1 MPQTSFATVKLLI
14 LLKSVNFIIFVD
26 FICQTCEQRE
36 AGHHS
41 NKKTYM
47 CGTCRAKFS
56 KIEDCKRHMTLVHK
70 KHWRHSAV
78 NHNNNADGSPRL
90 SPGSSTTL
98 RHHMTG
104 NGDEFDDANDDVMD
118 TEMDAALVSPFSSY
132 NQAQD
137 GAIDL
142 SGSDVGTPPGGG
154 MKLPTRMRTG
164 NRNNTAFKVAEK
176 FEANFNSSKVR
187 NSNNV
192 AMLNNAAM
200 MDAEDD
206 FVSPEQIY
214 EAVKGFSPA
223 LYFHAAQRDL
233 YTPPTS
239 SSPPNPAHGVTP
251 PSARVPANSAP
262 VFPGQYNEDLIPA
275 REPPFVSLEAINGS
289 LDANKDASPPPAK
302 KSKRKSAPPQRI
314 VKNIDATSLD
324 TERTPTKHTTPPS
337 LKPSPLATGSNRSLT
352 SSRSALLDAINKQ
365 PAAGTPS
372 PAVAFKSYP
381 ASMISA
387 AGTVL
392 SITDIANN
400 NNIKT
405 ASPYHHGNNSGSNN
419 NSHHHSNN
427 ASNISSG
434 GGTLKPFSCEE
445 CGATFTRRDNLRVHQ
460 RRHTGE
466 RPFMCS
472 CGKTFTRSYSMKCHQ
487 DAAGHRGSIPT
498 VTYRSN
504 PTAPHPPPPPQL
516 SAVGH

>member
-1 MPQTSFATVKLLI
+1 
-14 LLKSVNFIIFVD
+14 
-26 FICQTCEQRE
+26 
-36 AGHHS
+36 
-41 NKKTYM
+41 M

-56 KIEDCKRHMTLVHK
+56 QIDDCKRHMTLVHK
-70 KHWRHSAV
+70 KHWRSSAV
-78 NHNNNADGSPRL
+78 NNAERSPRL

-98 RHHMTG
+98 RHHVTG
-104 NGDEFDDANDDVMD
+104 NGNEFDDNDDVID
-118 TEMDAALVSPFSSY
+118 TERDAAELASPFSSY

-142 SGSDVGTPPGGG
+142 SGSDVGTRSGGG

-164 NRNNTAFKVAEK
+164 NVYNTAFKMVEK
-176 FEANFNSSKVR
+176 FDANFNSSKVR
-187 NSNNV
+187 NSNSA
-192 AMLNNAAM
+192 AMLNNAM

-239 SSPPNPAHGVTP
+239 SSPPNEAAHGATL
-251 PSARVPANSAP
+251 PSSRVPANSAP
-262 VFPGQYNEDLIPA
+262 VFPGQYNEDLIPT
-275 REPPFVSLEAINGS
+275 REPPFVPLEALNGS
-289 LDANKDASPPPAK
+289 LDDANKETSPPPAK

-314 VKNIDATSLD
+314 VKNIDAASLHA
-324 TERTPTKHTTPPS
+324 ERTPTKHATPPS
-337 LKPSPLATGSNRSLT
+337 LRPSPLANSGRPALT

-365 PAAGTPS
+365 PAAGTP
-372 PAVAFKSYP
+372 PLAFKSYP

-392 SITDIANN
+392 SISDIANN

-419 NSHHHSNN
+419 SHHHSNST
-427 ASNISSG
+427 SNTSSG

-504 PTAPHPPPPPQL
+504 PTAPHPPPPPPPPQL

>member
-1 MPQTSFATVKLLI
+1 
-14 LLKSVNFIIFVD
+14 
-26 FICQTCEQRE
+26 
-36 AGHHS
+36 
-41 NKKTYM
+41 M

-78 NHNNNADGSPRL
+78 NHNADGSPRL
-90 SPGSSTTL
+90 SPGSSITL
-98 RHHMTG
+98 RNHMTG
-104 NGDEFDDANDDVMD
+104 NVDDFDENDDVMD
-118 TEMDAALVSPFSSY
+118 TERDTALASRFSSY

-142 SGSDVGTPPGGG
+142 SGSDIGTSRGGG
-154 MKLPTRMRTG
+154 MKLPTLMRTG
-164 NRNNTAFKVAEK
+164 NGNNTGFKMAEK
-176 FEANFNSSKVR
+176 FDANFYSSKVR
-187 NSNNV
+187 NSNNI

-239 SSPPNPAHGVTP
+239 SSPPNTTHGARP
-251 PSARVPANSAP
+251 PSTRVPANNAP

-275 REPPFVSLEAINGS
+275 REPPFVPLEALNGS
-289 LDANKDASPPPAK
+289 LEHANKDTSPPPAK

-314 VKNIDATSLD
+314 VKNIDAASLD
-324 TERTPTKHTTPPS
+324 AERTPTKHATRPS
-337 LKPSPLATGSNRSLT
+337 LRPSPLATSSNKALT

-365 PAAGTPS
+365 PAVGMPS
-372 PAVAFKSYP
+372 PAFKSYR
-381 ASMISA
+381 ASMISS

-419 NSHHHSNN
+419 NSHHHSNS
-427 ASNISSG
+427 ASNTSSG

-504 PTAPHPPPPPQL
+504 LAAPHPPPPPQL